1 MYTYAYELRPWEK
14 AEILGSG
21 DQILNYLAE
30 TVDEFGVREK
40 IRFNTEVATAD
51 WSSDDRLWSVT
62 ARDAASGETRVYR
75 ARFLIACTGYYSH
88 DRGHTPDFPGA
99 EQFAGQLIHPQHWRP
114 DVDYAD
120 KKVVV
125 IGSGATAVTMVPAM
139 ADKAAHITMLQ
150 RSPSYFFTLPER
162 DWVFTFFNWFLP
174 SRIAARIARGRSQ
187 LLQYVMFKACRRWPK
202 LMRRVLLSHVRRAVS
217 PDIDMRHFSPRYAP
231 WDQRLC
237 VLPEDDLLDALKNGS
252 ASVVTDTIDTFT
264 PGGIRLASG
273 EELEADI
280 IVSATGFNL
289 EVFGGME
296 VSIDGEPVRPGERM
310 IYKGI
315 LVEEAPNLAALFGYI
330 NFTWTAKVDLAA
342 SYLSR
347 LFQHLDATGQEVVV
361 PRRGSASSTGDSIM
375 NRLNSGYV
383 ARGADE
389 LPRQG
394 NAAPWQVRHDYRHD
408 RHLLLKDPIDDG
420 ILEIR

>member
-40 IRFNTEVATAD
+40 VRFDTEVATAD

-62 ARDAASGETRVYR
+62 ARDTASSETRVYR

-88 DRGHTPDFPGA
+88 ERGHTPDFPGA
-99 EQFAGQLIHPQHWRP
+99 EQFAGQLIHPQHWSP

-120 KKVVV
+120 KNVVV

-162 DWVFTFFNWFLP
+162 DRVFTFFNWFLP
-174 SRIAARIARGRSQ
+174 SRSAARIARGRSQ
-187 LLQYVMFKACRRWPK
+187 LLQYVMFKACRRWPR
-202 LMRRVLLSHVRRAVS
+202 LMRRLLLSHVRKAVS
-217 PDIDMRHFSPRYAP
+217 PDIDMRHFSPQYAP

-237 VLPEDDLLDALKNGS
+237 VLPEDDLLDALKTGS

-264 PGGIRLASG
+264 PGGMRLASG

-296 VSIDGEPVRPGERM
+296 VSVDGEPVRPGERM

-347 LFQHLDATGQEVVV
+347 LFQHLDATGQEVAV

-375 NRLNSGYV
+375 DRLNSGYV
-383 ARGADE
+383 ARGADA

-394 NAAPWQVRHDYRHD
+394 NTAPWQVRHDYRHD
-408 RHLLLKDPIDDG
+408 RRLLLKDPIDDG
-420 ILEIR
+420 VLEMR